1 MKSARQN
8 LEAVELND
16 FDKEVICRIGS
27 FLQYR
32 DVLNFSLCNKE
43 LRSILLET
51 ETKHRLGFFDRT
63 KLSSR
68 NANNHDSS
76 DLFIRSSEA
85 TTDKAEA
92 ATDKAEASTTKL
104 DPATDKVEA
113 STAKLDPTTD
123 KVEATTDKVPDI
135 SIRPIASTAVEPIE
149 PEEILKIIGDKYSR
163 SQQDGEIQKLNEN
176 LYRHRKRLI
185 SFLFTF
191 VFSSVS
197 YIFVPPAFEK
207 DEKIGWVTLSAIL
220 SIEFVLLVLS
230 LNSIKNFTR
239 SSKGLRDHT
248 AGYPKEMAEYKAD
261 ESTIDMP
268 TIEELPEAQDQ
279 DDANSI
285 PELRLSRMG
294 M

>member
-8 LEAVELND
+8 LEAIEFND
-16 FDKEVICRIGS
+16 FDKEVVCRIGS

-32 DVLNFSLCNKE
+32 DVLNLSLCNKE
-43 LRSILLET
+43 LRNILLET
-51 ETKHRLGFFDRT
+51 GTKHRLGFFDST
-63 KLSSR
+63 KLWSG
-68 NANNHDSS
+68 NANKHESS
-76 DLFIRSSEA
+76 DLFISSSEA
-85 TTDKAEA
+85 TTDEVEA
-92 ATDKAEASTTKL
+92 T
-104 DPATDKVEA
+104 TDKVEA
-113 STAKLDPTTD
+113 STDKVETTID

-149 PEEILKIIGDKYSR
+149 PEEILEIIGDKYSR

-176 LYRHRKRLI
+176 LNRHRKRLI
-185 SFLFTF
+185 SFLFTL
-191 VFSSVS
+191 VFTSVS

-207 DEKIGWVTLSAIL
+207 DEKLGWVTLSAIL
-220 SIEFVLLVLS
+220 SIELVLLVLS

-261 ESTIDMP
+261 EAMIDMP

-285 PELRLSRMG
+285 PELRLTRMG